1 VNQKQYHI
9 PGVIVEISTT
19 IKDLKGARVVAPT
32 TSPFSSLI
40 WPMQKTDGSWR
51 MTDDSQKLN
60 PILAQTA
67 AAVPGVMSFL
77 T

>member
-1 VNQKQYHI
+1 MNQKQYHI

-40 WPMQKTDGSWR
+40 WPMQKTD
-51 MTDDSQKLN
+51 DSQKLN